1 MQTSI
6 EITIEYP
13 LSQGMDLYGVW
24 SIEELGMTLES
35 LGRFVIVS
43 QSSAQSEQY
52 GVRYQDRIISVNGI
66 SCTNKSPGSIVSLIQ
81 R

>member
-1 MQTSI
+1 
-6 EITIEYP
+6 
-13 LSQGMDLYGVW
+13 
-24 SIEELGMTLES
+24 MTLES

-66 SCTNKSPGSIVSLIQ
+66 SCTNKSPGSVVSLIQ